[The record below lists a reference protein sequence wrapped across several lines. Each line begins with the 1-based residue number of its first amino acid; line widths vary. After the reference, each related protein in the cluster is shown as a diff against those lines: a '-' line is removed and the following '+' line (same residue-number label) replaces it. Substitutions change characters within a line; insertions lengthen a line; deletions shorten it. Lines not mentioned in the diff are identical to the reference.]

1 LPPKKNRIFYCF
13 FVQSLINLNEKSKS
27 LILKAMKP
35 FVTFQIVLFLF
46 LLVSCEKDPMPDEVN
61 RKDVSGFVQKG
72 PFING
77 TDISIAELTEEMTQT
92 GKMFSSQIMDNKG
105 TFEIRNIEL
114 ASPFVE
120 LKANGFYYNEVA
132 NENSTAQLTL
142 FALADVT
149 ETSDINVN
157 VLSNLEKNRVQHLV
171 SNGMNFKEA
180 KQQAL
185 TEILSVFEM
194 DVDNIADSELL
205 DISKAGEGNAALLAI
220 SVILQ
225 GYLPVSGLSELLAN
239 ISADIREDGILNSAE
254 LGTTLINNARLIDME
269 KIRQNLEIKY
279 ENLGLTATVP
289 DFEKFVNQFIENTEF
304 EFTAFIE
311 YPPTGKHG
319 LNLLDPGKTDY
330 TNGTYSM
337 RAILP
342 AGKSLKVE
350 IRGRNWMFPAFQED
364 TGWLVGEWNMAD
376 TSRIFTSTRTGDL
389 DFEMRLNDFGEPS
402 PFPIKIEFY
411 ENEKH
416 TRTKNVYLN

>member
-1 LPPKKNRIFYCF
+1 MKK
-13 FVQSLINLNEKSKS
+13 
-27 LILKAMKP
+27 
-35 FVTFQIVLFLF
+35 FVTFPIVLFLF
-46 LLVSCEKDPMPDEVN
+46 LIVSCEKDPMPDEVN

-77 TDISIAELTEEMTQT
+77 TDITVAELSDELTQT

-105 TFEIRNIEL
+105 MFEIRNTEL
-114 ASPFVE
+114 TSSFVE
-120 LKANGFYYNEVA
+120 LKANGFYFNEVA
-132 NENSTAQLTL
+132 NENSQAQLTL

-157 VLSNLEKNRVQHLV
+157 VLSNLEKNRVQYLV
-171 SNGMNFKEA
+171 SNGMNFNEA
-180 KQQAL
+180 KQQAQA
-185 TEILSVFEM
+185 EILSIFEM
-194 DVDNIADSELL
+194 GNEDITDSELL
-205 DISKAGEGNAALLAI
+205 DISKPGDGNAALLAA

-225 GYLPVSGLSELLAN
+225 GYLPVSELSELLAN
-239 ISADIREDGILNSAE
+239 ISTDIREDGILNRAE
-254 LGTTLINNARLIDME
+254 LGTTLINNARLINLTE
-269 KIRQNLEIKY
+269 IRQNLELKY
-279 ENLGLTATVP
+279 ETLGLTTTVP
-289 DFEKFVNQFIENTEF
+289 DFEKYVNQFIENTEF

-350 IRGRNWMFPAFQED
+350 IRGRNWVFPAFQED
-364 TGWLVGEWNMAD
+364 TGWLAGEYNMAD
-376 TSRIFTSTRTGDL
+376 TMQVFTSTRTGDL
-389 DFEMRLNDFGEPS
+389 DFEMRLNDFGEPV
-402 PFPIKIEFY
+402 PYPIKIEIY